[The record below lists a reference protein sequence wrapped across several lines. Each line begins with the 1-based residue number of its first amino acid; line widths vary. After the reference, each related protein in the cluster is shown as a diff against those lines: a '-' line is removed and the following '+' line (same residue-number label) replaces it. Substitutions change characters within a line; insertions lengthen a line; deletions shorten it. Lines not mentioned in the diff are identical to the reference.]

1 MKRRPSKQACIVAV
15 LVLLALIPVAARL
28 LGFGDQLSPANLRAL
43 IQRSGQWGE
52 LAFVTLFVG
61 AMLGQVPGV
70 PFVIAA
76 PALFQLPEAFL
87 LCFAASNLALMINFA
102 MLRKFGVRDLVQLKR
117 PRLRQILT
125 ELDDHPIRTVALI
138 RTITVMFPPVTG
150 VLALTRVRARDHA
163 IGSALGLLLP
173 LTILLWIAATLL
185 ESVP

>member
-1 MKRRPSKQACIVAV
+1 MKLRLSKRGCAVALLVV
-15 LVLLALIPVAARL
+15 LTLVPVVARL
-28 LGFGDQLSPANLRAL
+28 LGVGEALSASNLRAL

-61 AMLGQVPGV
+61 AMVGQVPGV

-76 PALFQLPEAFL
+76 PALFQLPEAWV
-87 LCFAASNLALMINFA
+87 LCFGASNLALIINFA
-102 MLRKFGVRDLVQLKR
+102 MVRKFGGQPLAEVER
-117 PRLRQILT
+117 PRLRQFLT

-138 RTITVMFPPVTG
+138 RTVTVMFPPVTG

-173 LTILLWIAATLL
+173 LTVLLWLAATAL
-185 ESVP
+185 EALP

>member
-1 MKRRPSKQACIVAV
+1 MKRRLSKQAWIVTL
-15 LVLLALIPVAARL
+15 LVLLTLIPLAARP
-28 LGFGDQLSPANLRAL
+28 LGLGDQLSTANLRAV

-52 LAFVTLFVG
+52 LAFVTLFIA

-87 LCFAASNLALMINFA
+87 LCFAASNLALIINFA
-102 MLRKFGVRDLVQLKR
+102 VVRKFGGQDLVQVER
-117 PRLRQILT
+117 PRLRQILA
-125 ELDDHPIRTVALI
+125 ELDHHPIRTVAII

-173 LTILLWIAATLL
+173 LTVLLWVAASLI
-185 ESVP
+185 ERIP

>member
-1 MKRRPSKQACIVAV
+1 MKRRLSKQAWIITL
-15 LVLLALIPVAARL
+15 LVLLTLIPLVARAFGL
-28 LGFGDQLSPANLRAL
+28 GDQLSPANLRGL
-43 IQRSGQWGE
+43 VQRSGRWGE
-52 LAFVTLFVG
+52 LAFVSLFVG

-87 LCFAASNLALMINFA
+87 LCFAASNLALIINFA
-102 MLRKFGVRDLVQLKR
+102 VVRKFGGQNLVQVER
-117 PRLRQILT
+117 PRLRQILA
-125 ELDDHPIRTVALI
+125 ELDHHPIRTVALI

-173 LTILLWIAATLL
+173 LTVLLWVTAALL
-185 ESVP
+185 DNVP